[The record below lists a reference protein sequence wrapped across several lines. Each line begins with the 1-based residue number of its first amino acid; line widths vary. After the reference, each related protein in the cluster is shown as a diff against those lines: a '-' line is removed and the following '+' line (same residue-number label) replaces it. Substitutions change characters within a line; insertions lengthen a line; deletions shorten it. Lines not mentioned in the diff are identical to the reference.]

1 MPLRRDFLGF
11 RFAIS
16 LFFVHGP
23 RSGKLAKVI
32 NAKVGTMDWG
42 APDSFCRWLPRIRVR
57 IRVLAKG
64 PNKFASANRKRR
76 TALAFLLNC
85 ELRNASASMASPFT

>member
-42 APDSFCRWLPRIRVR
+42 HRTHSVDGCLESESESESWPKDQTNLPARI
-57 IRVLAKG
+57 
-64 PNKFASANRKRR
+64 
-76 TALAFLLNC
+76 
-85 ELRNASASMASPFT
+85 ENAAQLWHFY